1 MEIFTSGARQDMLNC
16 AAMPSPPSE
25 SAIAAV
31 LALTEALFDSLLDDE
46 PWGRFLDRLKEDVR
60 ATHATLILTPQDTRR
75 PAMLLTQGG
84 DAKVSAEYSESLF
97 LEDPFIG
104 LPDGKVCRYRDFV
117 AGLPHLPDDAFN
129 EFIGRIGDEIIG
141 LDLRGLGSFEIR
153 LRASRAPGCPAFAAR
168 EIEVLQGL
176 ARPLR
181 IAGRL
186 FERLQADK
194 IERHIYSSAA
204 DYMALGVIMLDRSGL
219 IMRTNSQAESILV
232 AQDGLMRQGRRLVLA
247 DRGQA
252 RQLETALRQ
261 GEASLILAVQRA
273 ESSGPLGFLAYR
285 VNAPDYVA
293 EGDVPAMAVYLSDP
307 GRKAGPPPQW
317 LMGQFGLTA
326 GEALVAAA
334 VADGC
339 SIAEAA
345 TRIGIAANTVRAHLR
360 AIYAKTGVN
369 SQAKLAG
376 LIHKSLF

>member
-1 MEIFTSGARQDMLNC
+1 MM
-16 AAMPSPPSE
+16 AAMPLPSSE
-25 SAIAAV
+25 SGAAIA
-31 LALTEALFDSLLDDE
+31 LALAEALFDSLLDDE
-46 PWGRFLDRLKEDVR
+46 PWVGFLNRLKAAVR
-60 ATHATLILTPQDTRR
+60 ATHATLILTPKDARR

-117 AGLPHLPDDAFN
+117 ASLPHLPDAGFSD
-129 EFIGRIGDEIIG
+129 FIGRIGDEIIG
-141 LDLRGLGSFEIR
+141 LDLRGPGGFEIR
-153 LRASRAPGCPAFAAR
+153 LRASRARGGPVFAAR
-168 EIEVLQGL
+168 EMEILQGL
-176 ARPLR
+176 AQPLR

-204 DYMALGVIMLDRSGL
+204 DYMALGVVMLDRSGL
-219 IMRTNSQAESILV
+219 IMRANTLAEAIL
-232 AQDGLMRQGRRLVLA
+232 AAADGIMRQGRRLVLA
-247 DRGQA
+247 VPGQA
-252 RQLETALRQ
+252 RQLEAALRL
-261 GEASLILAVQRA
+261 GEASLSFLIARA
-273 ESSGPLGFLAYR
+273 ASPVPLGFLAYR

-293 EGDVPAMAVYLSDP
+293 ERDVPAMAVYLSDP

-317 LMGQFGLTA
+317 LTRQFGLTA
-326 GEALVAAA
+326 GEGLVAAA

-345 TRIGIAANTVRAHLR
+345 LRIGIAANTVRAHLR

-376 LIHKSLF
+376 LIHKSVF